1 MPQSVPSSLRT
12 SARSQILPF
21 ALFLLAP
28 KKKCFALVGSS
39 SEHSQGSCLGT
50 FLSLD
55 QSLGKGKNMSN
66 KNTWQAA
73 EVWWLSSSHSKHTK
87 ECWVALQSHVLGSDP
102 PKTP

>member
-1 MPQSVPSSLRT
+1 MPQSVPSTLRT

-28 KKKCFALVGSS
+28 KKKCFALVGSN
-39 SEHSQGSCLGT
+39 SQGSCLGT

-55 QSLGKGKNMSN
+55 QSLGKGKSRSN

-87 ECWVALQSHVLGSDP
+87 ERWVALQSHVLGSDP
-102 PKTP
+102 PETP